1 MRKMRNFLVQDLFR
15 LVANDEFVTYGG
27 TAIRSVRHD
36 LYGSV
41 HAANKP
47 DLHIT
52 FTMRASDSS
61 HRGLDSLLQ
70 PRLEL
75 LVGAIS
81 WFVSLR

>member
-1 MRKMRNFLVQDLFR
+1 MREMRNLLVQDLLSF
-15 LVANDEFVTYGG
+15 VANDEFVTHGG
-27 TAIRSVRHD
+27 AAIRGIRHD
-36 LYGSV
+36 LYGSM
-41 HAANKP
+41 HAANEP

-61 HRGLDSLLQ
+61 HRGLDPLLQ

-81 WFVSLR
+81 RFVSLR